1 MVSFLELKISWKSN
15 SGFFR
20 KVVETTQDQIR
31 ETLAELC
38 GSEIND
44 NRPVK
49 PKNNAKH
56 GNKRKRLEINDSD
69 NVESKQRR
77 LSAALEIA
85 QKEHRYLV
93 S

>member
-1 MVSFLELKISWKSN
+1 MVSFLELKISCKSN
-15 SGFFR
+15 SGFFQ

-49 PKNNAKH
+49 RNNNAKH
-56 GNKRKRLEINDSD
+56 GKKRKRLKIDDSD